1 MRNFALTCAAAAAL
15 FAGPAIAAPGQ
26 AGHASVAVDP
36 IVMAQI
42 IIEGGRERDRD
53 RKEVRRDRDR
63 DRHGRWESRK
73 RDRHARRESRRRK
86 DHD

>member
-42 IIEGGRERDRD
+42 IIEGGRDRD